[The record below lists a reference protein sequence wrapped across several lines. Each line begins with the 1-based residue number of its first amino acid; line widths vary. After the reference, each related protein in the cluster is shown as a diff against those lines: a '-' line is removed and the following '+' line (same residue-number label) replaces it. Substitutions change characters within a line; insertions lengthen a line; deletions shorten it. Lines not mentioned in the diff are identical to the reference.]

1 MGHWHEMFVTKSR
14 KTIGFLRKPHNLE
27 VIRRTMDIHFF
38 NYNSFIFFGDFNADI
53 SDKAMLDF
61 SESYNLKSLIK
72 QPTWFNP
79 LNASVVLI

>member
-1 MGHWHEMFVTKSR
+1 
-14 KTIGFLRKPHNLE
+14 
-27 VIRRTMDIHFF
+27 MDIHFF
-38 NYNSFIFFGDFNADI
+38 NYNNFIFFGDFNADI

-79 LNASVVLI
+79 LNASVALI